1 MVNPKEYLEMGLK
14 FHGHKCPAMPMGLR
28 AGAAAMNKLGVER
41 TGDSEWLALV
51 EIGENHCA
59 TCFADGV
66 QVITGCTFGK
76 GNIKKLNYGKWG
88 LTLINKKVGK
98 AVRVAPKA
106 ETMAQ
111 NKQSTFFT
119 EYRTKGVPPTKVPA
133 EIVDP
138 LIQRVMNAP
147 EEMLFNVSGVFDYPY
162 QEKKHSF
169 ESLFVRNAAKWWS
182 SSTGASKTAKK
193 SVRSAWAG
201 TSRTYGCI
209 LTDSRN
215 RAAVLPPFP
224 PAKFPECQPDF
235 NHCIPTGPDLLWHSS
250 DVRIPQRTSPRRWP
264 TSGPGKAWVCI
275 CLIQSPAVPR
285 EKGPVGR
292 PSC

>member
-1 MVNPKEYLEMGLK
+1 MVDPKEYLEMGLK

-51 EIGENHCA
+51 EIGDNHCA

-66 QVITGCTFGK
+66 QVITGCTLGK
-76 GNIKKLNYGKWG
+76 GNIKKLHYGKWG
-88 LTLINKKVGK
+88 LTLINKKAGK

-106 ETMAQ
+106 EAMAQ

-133 EIVDP
+133 EVVEP

-147 EEMLFNVSGVFDYPY
+147 EEMLFNISEVFDYPY

-169 ESLFVRNAAKWWS
+169 ESFVCEECGEMVVEQYGRIKN
-182 SSTGASKTAKK
+182 GKK
-193 SVRSAWAG
+193 
-201 TSRTYGCI
+201 
-209 LTDSRN
+209 
-215 RAAVLPPFP
+215 
-224 PAKFPECQPDF
+224 
-235 NHCIPTGPDLLWHSS
+235 
-250 DVRIPQRTSPRRWP
+250 
-264 TSGPGKAWVCI
+264 VCPV
-275 CLIQSPAVPR
+275 CLGWD
-285 EKGPVGR
+285 E
-292 PSC
+292 